1 MVCNFLYNI
10 VENCDTL
17 QSYFRIIILFL
28 LQEGKNY
35 FLSFSIPSKIS
46 SIKVQLSIFYIFA
59 KKRTFLMEK
68 IKLAEARKNKGYSQG
83 FVAEKLCL
91 NESNYCRREKGHIKI
106 SIEEW
111 RKLAE
116 LFGVQIEDIFEPEEN
131 SVYIYNEHSSSIYQ
145 NNNNSTIYS
154 IPEFMLEALQKQIKQ
169 IEEENKTLK
178 ERLKKYEKS

>member
-1 MVCNFLYNI
+1 
-10 VENCDTL
+10 
-17 QSYFRIIILFL
+17 
-28 LQEGKNY
+28 
-35 FLSFSIPSKIS
+35 
-46 SIKVQLSIFYIFA
+46 
-59 KKRTFLMEK
+59 MEK